1 MTNEGGHKA
10 ILVAGL
16 GRYANAAPSETAKFG
31 STDEVVRKVA
41 ANVEKAREAGFDCTV
56 FEMNPNDQVG
66 TVQMLKRELEAH
78 HWDGFSMG
86 SGIRGNMAYSELFEV
101 AVNASREIS
110 SGTKLLFPTGP
121 DKIYEAIS
129 RGFEDRVNSKCQ

>member
-1 MTNEGGHKA
+1 M
-10 ILVAGL
+10 AGL

-31 STDEVVRKVA
+31 STDEIARKVA

-66 TVQMLKRELEAH
+66 TVEMLKRELEGYQ
-78 HWDGFSMG
+78 WDGFSIG

-101 AVNASREIS
+101 AVNVSREIS
-110 SGTKLLFPTGP
+110 SETKLLFPTGP

-129 RGFEDRVNSKCQ
+129 RGFGVRVSTTCQ